1 MEYAVTREDLGREG
15 FILYQ
20 NKEGFRFGTDSVLLA
35 WFTASLVPRKGKVR
49 ILELGSGCGGAAM
62 CLAAR
67 LAELKTDY
75 SMDLAEIDPVSC
87 EILKRNILENGLAG
101 RVNAYCCDIRDMP
114 DEIRKTQYD
123 IVFANPPYY
132 PQGSGEESRDPRRN
146 TARIATDT
154 TYDDFARAASSRL
167 IPSTGMYMV
176 VIDGAFSGKMMDSYR
191 NAGINIARIA
201 PCYPGRNG
209 NARLVLLAGRRR
221 DNEDTKILSP
231 IFLDDKEEMKRIYE
245 EEHQDCFI

>member
-49 ILELGSGCGGAAM
+49 ILELGAGCGGAAM

-87 EILKRNILENGLAG
+87 EILEKNIQENGLSG
-101 RVNAYCCDIRDMP
+101 KVKAYCCDIRSMP
-114 DEIRKTQYD
+114 GEILSSQYD

-132 PQGSGEESRDPRRN
+132 PSSSGEKSKNARRN
-146 TARIATDT
+146 TARVAGDS
-154 TYDDFARAASSRL
+154 TYDDFALAASSRL
-167 IPSTGMYMV
+167 IPSAGIYMV

-191 NAGINIARIA
+191 NAGINISRVM
-201 PCYPGRNG
+201 PVYPNRSK
-209 NARLVLLAGRRR
+209 NARLTLIAGRRR
-221 DNEDTKILSP
+221 MSEETKILP
-231 IFLDDKEEMKRIYE
+231 ALYLDDEDAMRRIYE